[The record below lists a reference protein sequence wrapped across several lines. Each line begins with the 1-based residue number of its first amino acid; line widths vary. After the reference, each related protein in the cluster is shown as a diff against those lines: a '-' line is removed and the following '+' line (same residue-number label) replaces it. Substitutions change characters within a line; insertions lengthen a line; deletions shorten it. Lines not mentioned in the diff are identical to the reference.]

1 MVSFKCY
8 IQLQRY
14 WERAARIRDQY
25 LEQQL
30 KGATTIDNMTSNVQ
44 ASQLGALRPHYSHE
58 TAFSAGRYH
67 PLNQQASHSS
77 PSLHILNGF

>member
-30 KGATTIDNMTSNVQ
+30 KGATTIENMTSNMRT
-44 ASQLGALRPHYSHE
+44 SQLDDRSHYSRG
-58 TAFSAGRYH
+58 TTSNAGRYYS
-67 PLNQQASHSS
+67 LGQQASHSS
-77 PSLHILNGF
+77 PSLHVLNDF